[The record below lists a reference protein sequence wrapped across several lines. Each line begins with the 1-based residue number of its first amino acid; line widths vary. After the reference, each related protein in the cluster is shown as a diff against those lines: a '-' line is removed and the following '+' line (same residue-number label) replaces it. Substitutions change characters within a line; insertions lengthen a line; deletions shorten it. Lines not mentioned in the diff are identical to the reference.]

1 MKLPVKKSIAI
12 VADGPS
18 AMALRYITI
27 PQNIYVIGV
36 NHASIWLPRC
46 DAYITCFPD
55 HRQRFL
61 MNNQRQGVRYFAAVP
76 PSYGS
81 VFSKGDLYGPRERNV
96 TFFTRSEHIYGMSVD
111 PEKINGGNSAWAA
124 LGLAYH
130 MKAERVGLFG
140 VDGNN
145 KVRVSGGKPC
155 LPDLQDIFSSYD
167 GKAEIINGSMN
178 SSVKCFPQAT
188 ATVALEWLL

>member
-1 MKLPVKKSIAI
+1 MKLPVKRSVAI

-18 AMALRYITI
+18 AMALRHIQI

-36 NHASIWLPRC
+36 NYASIWLPRC

-76 PSYGS
+76 PNYGS

-96 TFFTRSEHIYGMSVD
+96 TFFTRSDHVYGMNID
-111 PEKINGGNSAWAA
+111 PEKINGGNSAWAGM
-124 LGLAYH
+124 GLAYH
-130 MKAERVGLFG
+130 LKAERIALFG
-140 VDGNN
+140 VDGND
-145 KVRVSGGKPC
+145 KVRVSGGKPS
-155 LPDLQDIFSSYD
+155 LPDLEDIFSSYD
-167 GKAEIINGSMN
+167 GKAEVMNGSM
-178 SSVKCFPQAT
+178 SSSIKCFPKAT

>member
-12 VADGPS
+12 IADGPS
-18 AMALRYITI
+18 ANCLRNIYI

-46 DAYITCFPD
+46 DAYMTCFPD

-61 MNNQRQGVRYFAAVP
+61 MNNQRQGLRYFAAVP

-81 VFSKGDLYGPRERNV
+81 AFSKGDLYGPRERNV
-96 TFFTRSEHIYGMSVD
+96 TFFTRSEFVYGMNPD

-130 MKAERVGLFG
+130 MKADKVALLG
-140 VDGNN
+140 VDGND
-145 KVRVSGGKPC
+145 KVRVSGGKPSI
-155 LPDLQDIFSSYD
+155 PDLEDIFSSYD
-167 GKAEIINGSMN
+167 GQAKVINGSIN
-178 SSVKCFPQAT
+178 SSINCLEKMTAT
-188 ATVALEWLL
+188 AALEWLL